1 MSKKRVFTVSLLCV
15 CLLLGLCLTAGI
27 MLLPAELSSPSPE
40 ADEDL
45 SFVPYAKRPDN
56 CGLLLQTEDGS
67 CAFFYLDFEGIT
79 LRVTLGE
86 TSSYI
91 ADYTLIVPDG
101 FLGRLA
107 DRVGGVDIAKN
118 GQTER
123 FFGQAL
129 EEFYKTS
136 KQTGEVEKICDAFF
150 EKFSKTGLSSEDFMF
165 IIEGVESE
173 LKYSLCYDWI
183 AYMPELFANCIYE

>member
-1 MSKKRVFTVSLLCV
+1 MSKKRIFTAALFSV
-15 CLLLGLCLTAGI
+15 CIILGLCLMAGI
-27 MLLPAELSSPSPE
+27 LILPAEISPPAPE
-40 ADEDL
+40 ADEDI

-86 TSSYI
+86 AASYH
-91 ADYTLIVPDG
+91 ADYTLLVPDG

-107 DRVGGVDIAKN
+107 DRIGGVDITEN
-118 GQTER
+118 GKTER
-123 FFGQAL
+123 YFGQAL
-129 EEFYKTS
+129 EDLYKSS
-136 KQTGEVEKICDAFF
+136 KASGEIDKICNAFF
-150 EKFSKTGLSSEDFMF
+150 EKFAKTGLSSEDFMF

>member
-1 MSKKRVFTVSLLCV
+1 MSKKRIFTAALFSV
-15 CLLLGLCLTAGI
+15 CIILGLCLMAGI
-27 MLLPAELSSPSPE
+27 LILPAEISPPSPE
-40 ADEDL
+40 ADEDI

-86 TSSYI
+86 AASYH
-91 ADYTLIVPDG
+91 ADYTLLVPDG

-107 DRVGGVDIAKN
+107 DRIGGVDITEN
-118 GQTER
+118 GKTER
-123 FFGQAL
+123 YFGQAL
-129 EEFYKTS
+129 EDLYKSS
-136 KQTGEVEKICDAFF
+136 KASGEIDKICNAFF
-150 EKFSKTGLSSEDFMF
+150 EKFAKTGLSSEDFMF

>member
-1 MSKKRVFTVSLLCV
+1 MSKKRIFTITLFSV

-27 MLLPAELSSPSPE
+27 LLLPAKLSPPSPQ
-40 ADEDL
+40 ADEDI

-67 CAFFYLDFEGIT
+67 TAFFYLDFEGIT

-91 ADYTLIVPDG
+91 ADYTLLVPDG

-107 DRVGGVDIAKN
+107 DRVGGVDIAK
-118 GQTER
+118 GGRTER
-123 FFGQAL
+123 YFGQAL
-129 EEFYKTS
+129 EDLYKTS
-136 KQTGEVEKICDAFF
+136 KQSGEIDKICNAFF
-150 EKFSKTGLSSEDFMF
+150 EKFAKTGLSSEDFMF
-165 IIEGVESE
+165 IIENVESE

-183 AYMPELFANCIYE
+183 AYMPELFANVIYE